1 MWASERPRGVTRKRR
16 DKTGMT
22 HGFKF
27 CCIAITVLLSLFVAV
42 ALCNVFLVSP
52 SSLFHA
58 LSDRS
63 IWLVIQVSLKT
74 SLMAA
79 SLAVFLGT
87 PVAYVLAR
95 KRFFGKAVVET
106 LLDLPVALPPMVAGL
121 ALLVLVSPA
130 SPTGRVLAKAGI
142 HLIFTQTGIV
152 LAQLFV
158 ALPFY
163 IRAVRS
169 AIAAIPP
176 SIPAA
181 AAVLRASEAY
191 TFFHVILPLS
201 REGMIS
207 GFVMCWTRALGEF
220 GATAMVAG
228 CIPGVTETLPIAI
241 YTRATAGDLASAGA
255 AAFCLALISF
265 VTLVGLRLAFKEEVL
280 GRKA

>member
-1 MWASERPRGVTRKRR
+1 MRHTFTILCVT
-16 DKTGMT
+16 
-22 HGFKF
+22 
-27 CCIAITVLLSLFVAV
+27 ITVLLALFVAV
-42 ALCNVFLVSP
+42 ALGNVFSISP
-52 SSLFHA
+52 VTLIRMFSAGELWPV
-58 LSDRS
+58 LK
-63 IWLVIQVSLKT
+63 VSLQT
-74 SLMAA
+74 SLAA
-79 SLAVFLGT
+79 ALLAMLLGT
-87 PVAYVLAR
+87 PAAYVLAR
-95 KRFFGKAVVET
+95 KAFFGKAAVET

-130 SPTGRVLAKAGI
+130 SPTGSVLAKAGV
-142 HLIFTQTGIV
+142 HLIFTKEGIV

-169 AIAAIPP
+169 AMTAIPP
-176 SIPAA
+176 SFPAA

-228 CIPGVTETLPIAI
+228 CIPGVTETLPVSI
-241 YTRATAGDLASAGA
+241 YTHATAGDLASAGA
-255 AAFCLALISF
+255 SAFCLAVISF
-265 VTLVGLRLAFKEEVL
+265 VTLIGLRLAFKDQRL
-280 GRKA
+280 RRQA

>member
-1 MWASERPRGVTRKRR
+1 MRNPFTVVCVTV
-16 DKTGMT
+16 
-22 HGFKF
+22 
-27 CCIAITVLLSLFVAV
+27 TVLLALFVAV
-42 ALCNVFLVSP
+42 ALGSVFAISP
-52 SSLFHA
+52 AALAQA
-58 LSDRS
+58 LSDGGL
-63 IWLVIQVSLKT
+63 WPVLKVSLQT
-74 SLMAA
+74 SLAA
-79 SLAVFLGT
+79 ALLAMLLGT
-87 PVAYVLAR
+87 PAAYVLAR
-95 KRFFGKAVVET
+95 REFFGKAAVET

-130 SPTGRVLAKAGI
+130 SPTGSLLAKAGI
-142 HLIFTQTGIV
+142 HLIFTKEGIV

-169 AIAAIPP
+169 AMFAIPP
-176 SIPAA
+176 SLPAA

-201 REGMIS
+201 REGVVS

-228 CIPGVTETLPIAI
+228 CIPGVTETLPVAI

-255 AAFCLALISF
+255 AAFCLALFSF
-265 VTLVGLRLAFKEEVL
+265 VTLVGLRLAFKDPVQR
-280 GRKA
+280 RKA

>member
-1 MWASERPRGVTRKRR
+1 MP
-16 DKTGMT
+16 
-22 HGFKF
+22 HGFKI
-27 CCIAITVLLSLFVAV
+27 CCVAITVLLSLFVAV
-42 ALCNVFLVSP
+42 ALCNVFLVAP
-52 SSLFHA
+52 ATLVHA
-58 LSDRS
+58 FSDGALWPVVR
-63 IWLVIQVSLKT
+63 VSLET
-74 SLMAA
+74 SLLAA
-79 SLAVFLGT
+79 SLAMLLGT
-87 PVAYVLAR
+87 PVAYVLSR
-95 KRFFGKAVVET
+95 KEFFGKAAVVT

-130 SPTGRVLAKAGI
+130 SPTGSLLAKAGI
-142 HLIFTQTGIV
+142 HLIFTKSGIV

-169 AIAAIPP
+169 AMIAIPP
-176 SIPAA
+176 SLPAA

-228 CIPGVTETLPIAI
+228 CIPGVTETLPVAI
-241 YTRATAGDLASAGA
+241 YTRVTAGDLASAGA
-255 AAFCLALISF
+255 AAFSLAVVSF
-265 VTLVGLRLAFKEEVL
+265 VTLIGLRLAFKDEAL
-280 GRKA
+280 RRKA

>member
-1 MWASERPRGVTRKRR
+1 MPL
-16 DKTGMT
+16 
-22 HGFKF
+22 GFKS
-27 CCIAITVLLSLFVAV
+27 CCVAITALLSLFVAV

-52 SSLFHA
+52 ATLRHA
-58 LSDRS
+58 LSDGS
-63 IWLVIQVSLKT
+63 VWPVVKVSLET
-74 SLMAA
+74 SLLAA
-79 SLAVFLGT
+79 CLAMLLGT

-95 KRFFGKAVVET
+95 KTFFGKAAVET

-121 ALLVLVSPA
+121 ALLILVSPS
-130 SPTGRVLAKAGI
+130 SPTGSVLAKAGL
-142 HLIFTQTGIV
+142 HLIFTKAGIV

-169 AIAAIPP
+169 AMFAIPP
-176 SIPAA
+176 SLPAA
-181 AAVLRASEAY
+181 AAVLRATEAY

-241 YTRATAGDLASAGA
+241 YTRATSGDLASAGA
-255 AAFCLALISF
+255 AAFCLAVISF
-265 VTLVGLRLAFKEEVL
+265 VTLIGLRLAFKDTAQR
-280 GRKA
+280 RKA

>member
-1 MWASERPRGVTRKRR
+1 MSTL
-16 DKTGMT
+16 
-22 HGFKF
+22 FKIL
-27 CCIAITVLLSLFVAV
+27 CVMITVLLSLFVAV
-42 ALCNVFLVSP
+42 ALCNIFFIAPGTLVRS
-52 SSLFHA
+52 
-58 LSDRS
+58 LSDGSVWPAIR
-63 IWLVIQVSLKT
+63 ISLQT
-74 SLMAA
+74 SLTAA
-79 SLAVFLGT
+79 CLAMVIGT

-95 KRFFGKAVVET
+95 KAFFGKAVVET

-121 ALLVLVSPA
+121 ALLVLVSPT
-130 SPTGRVLAKAGI
+130 SPTGRVLSKAGI
-142 HLIFTQTGIV
+142 HLIFTKQGIV

-169 AIAAIPP
+169 AITSIPP
-176 SIPAA
+176 SLPAA

-228 CIPGVTETLPIAI
+228 SIPGLTETLPISI
-241 YTRATAGDLASAGA
+241 YTSATSGDLAAAGA
-255 AAFCLALISF
+255 AAFCLAAMSF
-265 VTLVGLRLAFKEEVL
+265 VLLIGLRLAFKGQAL
-280 GRKA
+280 RRQA

>member
-1 MWASERPRGVTRKRR
+1 MNC
-16 DKTGMT
+16 
-22 HGFKF
+22 GFRLI
-27 CCIAITVLLSLFVAV
+27 CVSVTVLLALFVAV
-42 ALCNVFLVSP
+42 ALGNVFLVAPAMLSR
-52 SSLFHA
+52 A
-58 LSDRS
+58 LSDGS
-63 IWLVIQVSLKT
+63 VWPVIKVSLQT
-74 SLMAA
+74 SLLAA
-79 SLAVFLGT
+79 LLAMLLGT

-95 KRFFGKAVVET
+95 RRFFGKAAVET

-121 ALLVLVSPA
+121 ALLILVSPA
-130 SPTGRVLAKAGI
+130 SPTGQVLAKAGI
-142 HLIFTQTGIV
+142 HLIFTQAGIV

-169 AIAAIPP
+169 AITAIPP

-181 AAVLRASEAY
+181 AAVLRATEAY

-228 CIPGVTETLPIAI
+228 CIPGVTETLPVAI
-241 YTRATAGDLASAGA
+241 YTRATSGDLASAGA
-255 AAFCLALISF
+255 AAFCLATISF
-265 VTLVGLRLAFKEEVL
+265 VTLVGLRLAFKEASL
-280 GRKA
+280 RRKA

>member
-1 MWASERPRGVTRKRR
+1 MNRI
-16 DKTGMT
+16 
-22 HGFKF
+22 FKVL
-27 CCIAITVLLSLFVAV
+27 CVAVTVLLSLFVAV
-42 ALCNVFLVSP
+42 ALCNVFMGSP
-52 SSLFHA
+52 AEWVRTLRDPE
-58 LSDRS
+58 LRQ
-63 IWLVIQVSLKT
+63 VVEVSLMT

-79 SLAVFLGT
+79 GLAMLLGT

-95 KRFFGKAVVET
+95 RRFFGKAAVET

-121 ALLVLVSPA
+121 ALLVLVSPT
-130 SPTGRVLAKAGI
+130 SPFGHVLNGMSI
-142 HLIFTQTGIV
+142 HLIFTKAGIV

-169 AIAAIPP
+169 AITAIPP

-181 AAVLRASEAY
+181 AALLRATEAY

-201 REGMIS
+201 REGIVS
-207 GFVMCWTRALGEF
+207 GFVMCWARALGEF

-241 YTRATAGDLASAGA
+241 YTRATSGDLAFAGA
-255 AAFCLALISF
+255 AAFCLALVSF
-265 VTLVGLRLAFKEEVL
+265 ATLIGLRLAFRESDE
-280 GRKA
+280 RRQA

>member
-1 MWASERPRGVTRKRR
+1 MAKAFNMLCVGLT
-16 DKTGMT
+16 
-22 HGFKF
+22 
-27 CCIAITVLLSLFVAV
+27 ALLALFVAG
-42 ALCNVFLVSP
+42 ALCNVFVVSP
-52 SSLFHA
+52 STLAAALTDGSL
-58 LSDRS
+58 LPV
-63 IWLVIQVSLKT
+63 LGVSLQT
-74 SLMAA
+74 SLCAA
-79 SLAVFLGT
+79 LLAVLLGT

-95 KRFFGKAVVET
+95 REFWGKTALET
-106 LLDLPVALPPMVAGL
+106 VLDLPVALPPMVAGL
-121 ALLVLVSPA
+121 ALLLLVSPA
-130 SPTGRVLAKAGI
+130 SAVGGLLAKAGVSV
-142 HLIFTQTGIV
+142 IFTKAGIV
-152 LAQLFV
+152 LAQFFV

-169 AIAAIPP
+169 AITAIPP

-181 AAVLRASEAY
+181 AALLRASEAY

-228 CIPGVTETLPIAI
+228 CIPGVTETLPVAI

-255 AAFCLALISF
+255 AAFCLAVISF
-265 VTLVGLRLAFKEEVL
+265 VTLTLLRLAFTSATA

>member
-1 MWASERPRGVTRKRR
+1 
-16 DKTGMT
+16 MT
-22 HGFKF
+22 QAFRV
-27 CCIAITVLLSLFVAV
+27 CCVAVTVLLSLFVAV

-52 SSLFHA
+52 ATLCRA
-58 LSDRS
+58 LSDGS
-63 IWLVIQVSLKT
+63 IWPVIQVSLET
-74 SLMAA
+74 SLFAA
-79 SLAVFLGT
+79 CLAMLLGT
-87 PVAYVLAR
+87 PVAYVMAR
-95 KRFFGKAVVET
+95 KTFFGKAAVET

-121 ALLVLVSPA
+121 ALLILVSPA
-130 SPTGRVLAKAGI
+130 SPVGSGLAKAGI
-142 HLIFTQTGIV
+142 HLIFTKAGIV

-169 AIAAIPP
+169 AMFAIPP
-176 SIPAA
+176 ALPAA
-181 AAVLRASEAY
+181 AAVLRATEAY

-228 CIPGVTETLPIAI
+228 CIPGVTETLPVAI

-255 AAFCLALISF
+255 AAFCLAVISF
-265 VTLVGLRLAFKEEVL
+265 MTLIGLRLAFKDEASR
-280 GRKA
+280 RKA